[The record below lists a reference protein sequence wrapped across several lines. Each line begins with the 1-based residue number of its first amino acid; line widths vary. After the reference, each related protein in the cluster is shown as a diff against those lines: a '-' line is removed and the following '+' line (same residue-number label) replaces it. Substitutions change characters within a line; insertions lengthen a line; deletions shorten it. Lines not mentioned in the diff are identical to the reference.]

1 VALSRRTGR
10 SRFTLVLLILTSI
23 TVLTLDFRGS
33 SAITSVRDV
42 ASTVFSPVRDAASSV
57 FSPFTNA
64 WNGLFHY
71 GDVEKENERLRA
83 QIDQIQGQQDANA
96 DAAKQLQALSELD
109 KISEWTALPSVTSR
123 VIAGPATNFEHVIE
137 IDKGSDQGIKVG
149 MPVVAGAG
157 LVGRISE
164 VHADRS
170 VIKLLTDPDIVV
182 GVRLLSSG
190 ETALL
195 HGQGDGRPLVID
207 AGVDPK
213 TPVPADETITTSG
226 EDRAVF
232 PAGVPIGTVSKSEL
246 APAQLTQIL
255 TVTPSVD
262 LTRLT
267 FVKVLIWEPPA

>member
-1 VALSRRTGR
+1 MALSRRTGR
-10 SRFTLVLLILTSI
+10 SRFTLVLLILTSV
-23 TVLTLDFRGS
+23 TVLTLDYRGS
-33 SAITSVRDV
+33 SAIHSLRDF
-42 ASTVFSPVRDAASSV
+42 ASTVFSPVRDTASSA

-83 QIDQIQGQQDANA
+83 ELDQLQGQKDVNA
-96 DAAKQLQALSELD
+96 DAAKQFQDLSALD
-109 KISEWTALPSVTSR
+109 GITQWTTLPTVTAR
-123 VIAGPATNFEHVIE
+123 VIAGPATNFEHIIE
-137 IDKGSDQGIKVG
+137 IDRGSDQGLKVG

-157 LVGRISE
+157 LVGKVTE
-164 VHADRS
+164 VQPTRS

-182 GVRLLSSG
+182 GVRLVSSG

-195 HGQGDGRPLVID
+195 HGQGDGQPLVID

-213 TPVPADETITTSG
+213 TPVAAAEQITTSG
-226 EDRAVF
+226 EDRAVY
-232 PAGVPIGTVSKSEL
+232 PAGIPIGSVAKTEL
-246 APAQLTQIL
+246 APAQLTQVL

-267 FVKVLIWEPPA
+267 FVKVLIWEPPP